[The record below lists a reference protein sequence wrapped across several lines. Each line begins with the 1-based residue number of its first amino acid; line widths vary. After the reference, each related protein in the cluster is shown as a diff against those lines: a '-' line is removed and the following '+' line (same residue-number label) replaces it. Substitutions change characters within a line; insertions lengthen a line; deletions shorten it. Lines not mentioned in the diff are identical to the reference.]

1 MEAIYTCD
9 DAARAHLEKLLWP
22 QGPVCPHCGVVG
34 EATAMQGK
42 SHRKGLYNCR
52 ACVKPFSVTVGTVY
66 EGSHI
71 GLAKWV
77 YATHLVASSKKG
89 ISALQLQRMLELG
102 SYRSAWFMLMR
113 IREAMRETDDTPMGG
128 EGKVVEADE
137 TYYGKVATPPTLRT
151 DGTPFLKRK
160 PSARAKRVVIGLVE
174 RGGKAR
180 MFHVVSATKRAAAEL
195 VLANIKPQS
204 FLYTDESPIYTGAA
218 KAFAAHETVKH
229 TAGEYARGPVNTN
242 SVEGFFGV
250 FKRGMSGVYQH
261 CGEHYT
267 SRYLDE
273 FTFRHNTR
281 VKLGFN
287 DKDRAA
293 LILKGGADKRLT
305 YRRTASVAAT

>member
-1 MEAIYTCD
+1 MEAIYTSD

-22 QGPVCPHCGVVG
+22 QGPVCPHCGVIG

-113 IREAMRETDDTPMGG
+113 IREAMRDDAPAMLGG

-137 TYYGKVATPPTLRT
+137 TYFGKVADAPEART
-151 DGTPFLKRK
+151 SGKPFLKRK
-160 PSARAKRVVIGLVE
+160 PSARAKRTVIGLVE

-180 MFHVVSATKRAAAEL
+180 MFHVSTASKRAAAEL
-195 VLANIKPQS
+195 ILANIKPQS
-204 FLYTDESPIYTGAA
+204 VLYTDESPIYTGAA
-218 KAFAAHETVKH
+218 KAFTAHETVKH
-229 TAGEYARGPVNTN
+229 SAKEYARGPVNTN
-242 SVEGFFGV
+242 SIEGFFGV
-250 FKRGMSGVYQH
+250 FKRGMHGVYQH

-281 VKLGFN
+281 KDLGFN
-287 DKDRAA
+287 DKMRRD
-293 LILKGGADKRLT
+293 LMVTGAYGKRLT
-305 YRRTASVAAT
+305 LRQPKGLAAA